1 MKTKYYTL
9 VYKLNW
15 CKQCGYITKYS
26 LSYWSHIFMKNL
38 HDHHNSDNDFVTQIV
53 NTNIKIR
60 KYVLMYILLTKILKI
75 SSTCQMTTLCSLQ
88 MIHISFKYNYRL
100 VRFNYINVLQLLKRY
115 YYQFNVTPN
124 WPFKPWGCGLV
135 WVR

>member
-1 MKTKYYTL
+1 
-9 VYKLNW
+9 
-15 CKQCGYITKYS
+15 
-26 LSYWSHIFMKNL
+26 MKNL

-124 WPFKPWGCGLV
+124 
-135 WVR
+135 